1 MKLMHCICIALHR
14 HKCYTSFEVILG
26 DIGKVLENPQNGEAA
41 FLIFGREPV
50 CLSGQEYDR

>member
-1 MKLMHCICIALHR
+1 MHCICIALHR
-14 HKCYTSFEVILG
+14 HKCFTSFEVILG